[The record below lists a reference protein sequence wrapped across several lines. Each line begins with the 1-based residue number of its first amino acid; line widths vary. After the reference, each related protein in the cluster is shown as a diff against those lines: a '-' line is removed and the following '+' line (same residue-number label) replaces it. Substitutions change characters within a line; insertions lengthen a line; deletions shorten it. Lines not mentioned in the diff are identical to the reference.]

1 MRITAVTNK
10 RNLVNLTP
18 LIDVVFILLIFFMLV
33 TNFTRH
39 AGITL
44 NVAQEEDVVDLQQT
58 SSLIK
63 ISAAGTL
70 YFNQQETDLE
80 QLVGLVKENL
90 SNNAKH
96 IFFIQPADDLPL
108 QNTILVLDELIPVAS
123 KNISFLRDEGMDSP

>member
-90 SNNAKH
+90 SKNAKH